1 MNEESIQTQK
11 ELDTVTDKLIESL
24 TVLALAEDS
33 INELVECVNHQ
44 KTSLDKLHEENK
56 RLREALIES
65 QKIMNTVGMIMTE
78 DKYSKGAKIGRLS
91 SMIDIHM
98 NDIFTSNK
106 ELLAELGRFKDEE
119 V

>member
-1 MNEESIQTQK
+1 MDNFELHEQATALSDTHSSYELARMLLLCKQK
-11 ELDTVTDKLIESL
+11 EDSL
-24 TVLALAEDS
+24 SE
-33 INELVECVNHQ
+33 Q
-44 KTSLDKLHEENK
+44 NK

-91 SMIDIHM
+91 SLIDIHM